1 MLIVALTGG
10 IGSGKSTV
18 GEIFAQLGAFVVDSD
33 QLARDVLVRGSE
45 GFDYVVAEFGD
56 QILRNGDINRALLG
70 EIVFKDRE
78 RLAKLES
85 ITHPLIRKAFKNFV
99 DQAPADSIVINQ
111 IPLLVES
118 KSNYTFDAV
127 ITVSAPEKM
136 RRKRLAIRGLSES
149 EINGRIAAQAS
160 DSEREAISNFVIQ
173 NSADQDELTSSVEKI
188 WAKLQILN
196 NGKQ

>member
-18 GEIFAQLGAFVVDSD
+18 GELFTSLGALVVDSD

-45 GFDYVVAEFGD
+45 GFDHVVAEFGD
-56 QILRNGDINRALLG
+56 QILKNGDIDRSLLS
-70 EIVFKDRE
+70 EIVFKDQAK
-78 RLAKLES
+78 LAKLES
-85 ITHPLIRKAFKNFV
+85 ITHPLIRKAFKEFV
-99 DQAPADSIVINQ
+99 DQSPADSIVINQ

-127 ITVSAPEKM
+127 ITVSAPIEI
-136 RRKRLAIRGLSES
+136 RKQRLVKRGLSEG
-149 EINGRIAAQAS
+149 EIDRRIAAQAS
-160 DSEREAISNFVIQ
+160 DSQREAISAFVIQ
-173 NSADQDELTSSVEKI
+173 NAGSSDELTTSVEKI

-196 NGKQ
+196 KGK

>member
-18 GEIFAQLGAFVVDSD
+18 GELFANLGALVVDSD
-33 QLARDVLVRGSE
+33 LLAREVIERGTE
-45 GFDYVVAEFGD
+45 GFEQVVAEFGD
-56 QILRNGDINRALLG
+56 QILKNGEIDRALLG
-70 EIVFKDRE
+70 DIVFKDRAK
-78 RLAKLES
+78 LARLES

-99 DQAPADSIVINQ
+99 DKAPADSIVINQ

-127 ITVSAPEKM
+127 ITVSASEEI
-136 RRKRLAIRGLSES
+136 RKQRLTKRGLSEA
-149 EINGRIAAQAS
+149 EIIRRMAAQAS
-160 DSEREAISNFVIQ
+160 DSEREAISDFVIQ
-173 NSADQDELTSSVEKI
+173 NAGTPDDLTGMVEKV

-196 NGKQ
+196 KGK

>member
-18 GEIFAQLGAFVVDSD
+18 GEIFANLGALVVDSD

-45 GFDYVVAEFGD
+45 GFDQVVAEFGD
-56 QILRNGDINRALLG
+56 EILINGDIDRASLG
-70 EIVFKDRE
+70 EIVFNDRAK
-78 RLAKLES
+78 LAKLES
-85 ITHPLIRKAFKNFV
+85 ITHPLIRKAFKEFV
-99 DQAPADSIVINQ
+99 EQAPADSIVINQ

-127 ITVSAPEKM
+127 ITVSAPIEI
-136 RRKRLAIRGLSES
+136 RKQRLAIRGLSEA
-149 EINGRIAAQAS
+149 EIDRRIAAQAS

-173 NSADQDELTSSVEKI
+173 NAGSSYDLTSAVENI
-188 WAKLQILN
+188 WPKLQILN
-196 NGKQ
+196 KGK

>member
-18 GEIFAQLGAFVVDSD
+18 GELFANLGALVVDSD
-33 QLARDVLVRGSE
+33 LLAREVIERGTE
-45 GFDYVVAEFGD
+45 GFELVVAEFGD
-56 QILRNGDINRALLG
+56 QILKNGEIDRALLG
-70 EIVFKDRE
+70 DIVFKDRAK
-78 RLAKLES
+78 LAKLES

-99 DQAPADSIVINQ
+99 DKAPADSIVINQ

-127 ITVSAPEKM
+127 ITVSASEEI
-136 RRKRLAIRGLSES
+136 RKQRLTKRGLSEA
-149 EINGRIAAQAS
+149 EIIRRMAAQAS
-160 DSEREAISNFVIQ
+160 DSEREAISDFVIQ
-173 NSADQDELTSSVEKI
+173 NAGTPDDLTGMVEKV

-196 NGKQ
+196 KGK

>member
-18 GEIFAQLGAFVVDSD
+18 GELFTSLGALVVDSD

-45 GFDYVVAEFGD
+45 GFDHVVAEFGD
-56 QILRNGDINRALLG
+56 QILKHGDIDRSSLG
-70 EIVFKDRE
+70 EIVFKDQAK
-78 RLAKLES
+78 LAKLES
-85 ITHPLIRKAFKNFV
+85 ITHPLIRKAFKEFV
-99 DQAPADSIVINQ
+99 DQSPADSIVINQ

-127 ITVSAPEKM
+127 ITVSAPIEI
-136 RRKRLAIRGLSES
+136 RKQRLVKRGLSEG
-149 EINGRIAAQAS
+149 EIDRRIAAQAS
-160 DSEREAISNFVIQ
+160 DSQREAISAFVIQ
-173 NSADQDELTSSVEKI
+173 NTGSSDELTTSVEKI

-196 NGKQ
+196 KGK

>member
-18 GEIFAQLGAFVVDSD
+18 GEIFANLGALVVDSD
-33 QLARDVLVRGSE
+33 QLARDVLIRGSE
-45 GFDYVVAEFGD
+45 GFDQVVAEFGD
-56 QILRNGDINRALLG
+56 LILKNGDIDRALLG
-70 EIVFKDRE
+70 EIVFNDRAK
-78 RLAKLES
+78 LANLES

-127 ITVSAPEKM
+127 ITVSVSEEI
-136 RRKRLAIRGLSES
+136 RKQRLIKRGLPEA
-149 EINGRIAAQAS
+149 EIDRRIAAQAS
-160 DSEREAISNFVIQ
+160 DSEREAISDFIIQ
-173 NSADQDELTSSVEKI
+173 NAGSSDDLTSAVENI
-188 WAKLQILN
+188 WLKLQILN
-196 NGKQ
+196 KGK

>member
-18 GEIFAQLGAFVVDSD
+18 GELFANLGALVVDSD
-33 QLARDVLVRGSE
+33 LLAREVIQRGTE
-45 GFDYVVAEFGD
+45 GFEQVVAEFGD
-56 QILRNGDINRALLG
+56 QILKNGEIDRALLG
-70 EIVFKDRE
+70 DIVFKDRAK
-78 RLAKLES
+78 LARLES

-99 DQAPADSIVINQ
+99 DKAPADSIVINQ

-127 ITVSAPEKM
+127 ITVSASEEI
-136 RRKRLAIRGLSES
+136 RKQRLTKRGLSEA
-149 EINGRIAAQAS
+149 EIIRRMAAQAS
-160 DSEREAISNFVIQ
+160 DSEREAISDFVIQ
-173 NSADQDELTSSVEKI
+173 NAGTPDDLTGMVEKV

-196 NGKQ
+196 KGK

>member
-18 GEIFAQLGAFVVDSD
+18 GELFANLGALVVDSD
-33 QLARDVLVRGSE
+33 LLAREVIERGTE
-45 GFDYVVAEFGD
+45 GFEQVVAEFGD
-56 QILRNGDINRALLG
+56 QILKNGEIDRALLG
-70 EIVFKDRE
+70 DIVFKDRAK
-78 RLAKLES
+78 LAKLES

-99 DQAPADSIVINQ
+99 DKAPADSIVINQ

-127 ITVSAPEKM
+127 ITVSASEEI
-136 RRKRLAIRGLSES
+136 RKQRLTKRGLPEA
-149 EINGRIAAQAS
+149 EIIRRMAAQAS
-160 DSEREAISNFVIQ
+160 DSEREAISDFVVQ
-173 NSADQDELTSSVEKI
+173 NAGSPDDLTGTVEKV

-196 NGKQ
+196 KGK

>member
-18 GEIFAQLGAFVVDSD
+18 GELFANQGALVVDSD
-33 QLARDVLVRGSE
+33 LLAREVIERGTE
-45 GFDYVVAEFGD
+45 GFEQVVAEFGD
-56 QILRNGDINRALLG
+56 QILKNGEIDRALLG
-70 EIVFKDRE
+70 DIVFKDRAK
-78 RLAKLES
+78 LARLES

-99 DQAPADSIVINQ
+99 DKAPADSIVINQ

-127 ITVSAPEKM
+127 ITVSASEEI
-136 RRKRLAIRGLSES
+136 RKQRLTKRGLSEA
-149 EINGRIAAQAS
+149 EIIRRMAAQAS
-160 DSEREAISNFVIQ
+160 DSEREAVSDFVIQ
-173 NSADQDELTSSVEKI
+173 NAGTPDDLTGMVEKV

-196 NGKQ
+196 KGK

>member
-18 GEIFAQLGAFVVDSD
+18 GELFANLGALVVDSD
-33 QLARDVLVRGSE
+33 LLAREVIERGTE
-45 GFDYVVAEFGD
+45 GFEQVVAEFGD
-56 QILRNGDINRALLG
+56 PILKNGEIDRALLG
-70 EIVFKDRE
+70 DIVFKDRAK
-78 RLAKLES
+78 LARLES

-99 DQAPADSIVINQ
+99 DKAPADSIVINQ

-127 ITVSAPEKM
+127 ITVSASEEI
-136 RRKRLAIRGLSES
+136 RKQRLTKRGLSEA
-149 EINGRIAAQAS
+149 EIIRRMAAQAS
-160 DSEREAISNFVIQ
+160 DSEREAISDFVIQ
-173 NSADQDELTSSVEKI
+173 NAGTPDDLTGMVEKV

-196 NGKQ
+196 KGK

>member
-18 GEIFAQLGAFVVDSD
+18 GELFANQGALVVDSD
-33 QLARDVLVRGSE
+33 LLAREVIERGTE
-45 GFDYVVAEFGD
+45 GFEQVVAEFGD
-56 QILRNGDINRALLG
+56 QILKNGEIDRALLG
-70 EIVFKDRE
+70 DIVFKDRAK
-78 RLAKLES
+78 LAKLES

-99 DQAPADSIVINQ
+99 DKAPADSIVINQ

-127 ITVSAPEKM
+127 ITVSASEEI
-136 RRKRLAIRGLSES
+136 RKQRLAKRGLSEA
-149 EINGRIAAQAS
+149 EIIRRMAAQAS
-160 DSEREAISNFVIQ
+160 DSEREAISDFVIQ
-173 NSADQDELTSSVEKI
+173 NAGTPDDLTGMVEKV

-196 NGKQ
+196 KGK

>member
-18 GEIFAQLGAFVVDSD
+18 GELFANLGALVVDSD
-33 QLARDVLVRGSE
+33 LLAREVIERGTE
-45 GFDYVVAEFGD
+45 GFEQVVAEFGD
-56 QILRNGDINRALLG
+56 PILKNGEIDRALLG
-70 EIVFKDRE
+70 DIVFKDRAK
-78 RLAKLES
+78 LAKLES

-99 DQAPADSIVINQ
+99 DKAPADSIVINQ

-127 ITVSAPEKM
+127 ITVSASEEI
-136 RRKRLAIRGLSES
+136 RKQRLTKRGLSEA
-149 EINGRIAAQAS
+149 EIIRRMAAQAS
-160 DSEREAISNFVIQ
+160 DSEREAISDFVIQ
-173 NSADQDELTSSVEKI
+173 NAGTPDDLTGMVEKV

-196 NGKQ
+196 KGK

>member
-18 GEIFAQLGAFVVDSD
+18 GEIFANLGALVVDSD

-45 GFDYVVAEFGD
+45 GFDQAVAEFGD
-56 QILRNGDINRALLG
+56 EILKNGDIDRASLG
-70 EIVFKDRE
+70 EIVFNDRAK
-78 RLAKLES
+78 LAKLES

-127 ITVSAPEKM
+127 ITVSAPIEI
-136 RRKRLAIRGLSES
+136 RKQRLIKRGISEA
-149 EINGRIAAQAS
+149 EIERRIAAQAS
-160 DSEREAISNFVIQ
+160 DSEREAISDFVIQ
-173 NSADQDELTSSVEKI
+173 NTGSSDELTSAVEKI

-196 NGKQ
+196 KGK

>member
-18 GEIFAQLGAFVVDSD
+18 GELFTHLGALVVDSD

-45 GFDYVVAEFGD
+45 GFDQVVAQFGD
-56 QILRNGDINRALLG
+56 QILKNGDIDRSLLG
-70 EIVFKDRE
+70 EIVFKDRAK
-78 RLAKLES
+78 LAKLES
-85 ITHPLIRKAFKNFV
+85 ITHPLIRKAFKGFV
-99 DQAPADSIVINQ
+99 DQSPADSIVINQ

-127 ITVSAPEKM
+127 ITVSAPEEI
-136 RRKRLAIRGLSES
+136 RKQRLVKRGLSEA
-149 EINGRIAAQAS
+149 EIDRRIAAQAS
-160 DSEREAISNFVIQ
+160 DSEREVISDFVIQ
-173 NSADQDELTSSVEKI
+173 NTGSSDELTSTVEKI

-196 NGKQ
+196 KGK